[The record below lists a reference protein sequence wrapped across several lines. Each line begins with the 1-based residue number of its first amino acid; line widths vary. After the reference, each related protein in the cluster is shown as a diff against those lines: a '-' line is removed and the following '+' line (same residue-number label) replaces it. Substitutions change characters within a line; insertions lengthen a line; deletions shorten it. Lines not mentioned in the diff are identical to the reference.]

1 MKSSPTPSEVG
12 VLWPGGVEL
21 DRREVG
27 RGATVLMAG
36 FDPAITDELADLD
49 ARVLV
54 APTAAEA
61 LEMLGGSRIAVLC
74 VGDRLRGAEAKGL
87 LQEAKQRFPE
97 LAKVNLVLTAGPEPE
112 LFQELI
118 DDDELY
124 YLSQQLPPRADMRDI
139 LASALQHHRLPAQPP
154 VEADGDMARLQSALE
169 VARLLAHEKT
179 PDRAFALTRQA
190 IEQLVD
196 ADRAD
201 CLIYDPQD
209 EVLWTKQADTDEPRI
224 ESAAAGLVSF
234 VVRTGVAISLE
245 HVGQDPRYDR
255 EADNDSGPP
264 DQRFLA
270 VPVTASDQRRLAV
283 VVALRHAGRAPFSD
297 GDRKGL
303 QFLAE
308 QIAPVFGRFALQA
321 RIDELSER
329 QHSALSTEAGEVF
342 RREAL
347 EHHNRGFDDQGH
359 LLELSPSWTP
369 WAYRLLIFVFG
380 AALLYAFFGTVSEYA
395 TGVAV
400 VRVDNRTE
408 ISATL
413 AGTVTAVEVEPGD
426 KVEAGQLLARF
437 YGAQEIAELA
447 RIQNEFDLG
456 LLERLRKPADHS
468 GERALSALRA
478 QKQLAEARLEARSIR
493 APHAGVVS
501 DLRARPSQHL
511 QPGQAIMSLIGE
523 APDLS
528 VIALFPGHYRPLIQA
543 GMALRLE
550 LQGYRFAYQYLAVET
565 VGEEVVGPGEARRFL
580 GSGIGDAVPLAGP
593 VVFVHASLPSDNFES
608 GGRIYDFH
616 DGMQGTVEIEVRSDR
631 ILSTLIP
638 GLKALQERTP

>member
-1 MKSSPTPSEVG
+1 
-12 VLWPGGVEL
+12 
-21 DRREVG
+21 
-27 RGATVLMAG
+27 MAG
-36 FDPAITDELADLD
+36 FEPAIAGELEDLD
-49 ARVLV
+49 AQVVV
-54 APTAAEA
+54 APTADEA
-61 LEMLGGSRIAVLC
+61 LEQLGSQRIAVLC
-74 VGDRLRGAEAKGL
+74 VGARLQGAEAIGL
-87 LQEAKQRFPE
+87 LQMARDRFPG
-97 LAKVNLVLTAGPEPE
+97 LGTVNMVLTAGPQPE
-112 LFQELI
+112 LFQDLI
-118 DDDELY
+118 DEDELY
-124 YLSQQLPPRADMRDI
+124 YLSQQLPPRADMRNI
-139 LASALQHHRLPAQPP
+139 LASAVQHHRLPAEAP
-154 VEADGDMARLQSALE
+154 VEAEGDMASLQSALE
-169 VARLLAHEKT
+169 LAQLLAHEKT

-190 IEQLVD
+190 IEHLVD
-196 ADRAD
+196 GDGAH
-201 CLIYDPQD
+201 CLIYDPRD
-209 EVLWTKQADTDEPRI
+209 EVLWTREADTDERRI

-234 VVRTGVAISLE
+234 VIRTGVAVRLE
-245 HVGQDPRYDR
+245 HVGQDPRYDP
-255 EADNDSGPP
+255 EADNDGGTP

-270 VPVTASDQRRLAV
+270 VPVIGSDQRRLAV
-283 VVALRHAGRAPFSD
+283 VVALRQAGREPFSD
-297 GDRKGL
+297 DDQKSL

-321 RIDELSER
+321 QLDELSER
-329 QHSALSTEAGEVF
+329 RHSAFSTEAAGVF

-359 LLELSPSWTP
+359 VLELSPRWTP
-369 WAYRLLIFVFG
+369 WAYRLLIIVFV
-380 AALLYAFFGTVSEYA
+380 AALLYSLIGTVNEYA

-400 VRVDNRTE
+400 VRVDNRTD

-426 KVEAGQLLARF
+426 MVEEGQLLARF

-456 LLERLRKPADHS
+456 LLDRLRNPADNS

-511 QPGQAIMSLIGE
+511 QPGQAILSLIGE
-523 APDLS
+523 DPDLS
-528 VIALFPGHYRPLIQA
+528 VITLFPGHYRPLIQP

-550 LQGYRFAYQYLAVET
+550 LQGYRFAYQYLVVET
-565 VGEEVVGPGEARRFL
+565 VGEEVLGPAEARRFL

-593 VVFVHASLPSDNFES
+593 VVFVHARLPNDSFES

-616 DGMQGTVEIEVRSDR
+616 DGLQGTAEIQVRSDR
-631 ILSTLIP
+631 ILPTLIP
-638 GLKALQERTP
+638 GLKALEEGAP